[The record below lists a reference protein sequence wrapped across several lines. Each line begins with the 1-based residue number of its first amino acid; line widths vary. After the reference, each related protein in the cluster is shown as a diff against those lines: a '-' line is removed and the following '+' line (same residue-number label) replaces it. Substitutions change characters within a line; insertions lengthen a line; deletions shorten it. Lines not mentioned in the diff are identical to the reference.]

1 VTQELLSVRDLDV
14 AYASGAHAVRGLA
27 LSVGVG
33 ERVGIIG
40 ANGAGKTTVARTV
53 TGLAPAFRATVRGG
67 QITLSG
73 RDITRWPAWKVL
85 RDGVVTIPEG
95 RGVISNMTVEDNLR
109 LVVVGLPR
117 ARRSTLAEAY
127 AMYPVLGERRRLMAG
142 LLSGGEQQMLAVA
155 RALLARPRLIVA
167 DELSLG
173 LAPRVVKEILN
184 GLRARAASDGT
195 AVLLIEQAA
204 VLSLQFVDRAYVLD
218 QGKVVAEGTSGELRR
233 AGDTT
238 ARYLGIADLERSEG
252 LL

>member
-1 VTQELLSVRDLDV
+1 MEQELISVRGLDV
-14 AYASGAHAVRGLA
+14 AYASGAHALRGLA
-27 LSVGVG
+27 LNVGIG

-40 ANGAGKTTVARTV
+40 ANGAGKTTVARAI
-53 TGLAPAFRATVRGG
+53 TGLASAFRATIRGG
-67 QITLSG
+67 RITLSG

-85 RDGVVTIPEG
+85 REGVVTIPEG
-95 RGVISNMTVEDNLR
+95 RGVISDMTVEDNLR
-109 LVVVGLPR
+109 LVLVGLPR
-117 ARRSTLAEAY
+117 AQRSTLAEAFS
-127 AMYPVLGERRRLMAG
+127 MYPVLGERRRAMAG

-173 LAPRVVKEILN
+173 LAPKVVKEILN
-184 GLRARAASDGT
+184 GLSARAAGEGT

-218 QGKVVAEGTSGELRR
+218 QGKVVTQGTSAELRR